1 MKRQIFEV
9 HKKVLGASVGGYL
22 PTPSGYPKVFDSHA
36 TAYADDIDAALLAA
50 TGAFATAWGEICT
63 TKNRDMQ
70 VVILMTADGFV
81 LDKKVVGA
89 IPDLPDPEPEE
100 S

>member
-9 HKKVLGASVGGYL
+9 HKKILGASVGGYV

-36 TAYADDIDAALLAA
+36 ATYKDDIDATLLAA
-50 TGAFATAWGEICT
+50 TAAFAEAWADICSTAAT
-63 TKNRDMQ
+63 RDMQ
-70 VVILMTADGFV
+70 VVILMTADGFI

-89 IPDLPDPEPEE
+89 IPDLPDET

>member
-9 HKKVLGASVGGYL
+9 HKKVLGASVGGYV
-22 PTPSGYPKVFDSHA
+22 PMASGYPKVFDSHA
-36 TAYADDIDAALLAA
+36 AAYADDIKAAQIAA
-50 TGAFATAWGEICT
+50 TGAFAAAWSEICNT
-63 TKNRDMQ
+63 ASIRDMQ

-81 LDKKVVGA
+81 LDKKVIGE
-89 IPDLPDPEPEE
+89 IPDIPDED

>member
-9 HKKVLGASVGGYL
+9 HKKVLGASVGGYV
-22 PTPSGYPKVFDSHA
+22 PMASGYPKVFDSHA
-36 TAYADDIDAALLAA
+36 KTYADDIEAAQIAA
-50 TGAFATAWGEICT
+50 TGAFATAWSEICST
-63 TKNRDMQ
+63 AATRDMQ

-81 LDKKVVGA
+81 LDKKVIGE
-89 IPDLPDPEPEE
+89 IPDLPDED

>member
-9 HKKVLGASVGGYL
+9 HKKVLGASVGGYV
-22 PTPSGYPKVFDSHA
+22 PMASGYPKIFDSHSA
-36 TAYADDIDAALLAA
+36 TYEDNIDAALLAA

-63 TKNRDMQ
+63 TPNRDMQ
-70 VVILMTADGFV
+70 VVLLMTADGFV
-81 LDKKVVGA
+81 LDSKVVGA
-89 IPDLPDPEPEE
+89 IPDLPDED